1 MIQYKLGEMFLLDP
15 TGIYCRDPQ
24 LETVFIL
31 KLINIVDEDGNSI
44 FDKGNNIVSAIA
56 YEDGGNFEGVFLNTI
71 TQETVVIK
79 KELLFRPGAL
89 VNIEEYLKV
98 IDVTKKIYVNRV
110 ENFDITD
117 KVIEALDLVLTSSI
131 RDLVKARTRNEQ
143 LYNAICEMETHINEL
158 RRLKLCRYTN
168 KALINITEK
177 DKKIFTDLNMMNEFY
192 KLTDMIKEVRKG
204 EDTLVYCRDD
214 VLRIYGEVEDA
225 PPDGTEY
232 ASFVYTDLQNLIIKY
247 PSLKKQIYPL
257 NYPLNP
263 LRIKRMGI
271 RATENEKWLKSY
283 Y

>member
-15 TGIYCRDPQ
+15 SGLYCRDPQ

-56 YEDGGNFEGVFLNTI
+56 YEDGGEFEGVFLNTI
-71 TQETVVIK
+71 TQETIVIK

-117 KVIEALDLVLTSSI
+117 KVIEALDLVLNNSI

-168 KALINITEK
+168 KALINVTEK

-192 KLTDMIKEVRKG
+192 NLTDMIKEVRKG

-214 VLRIYGEVEDA
+214 VLQIYGEVEDA
-225 PPDGTEY
+225 PPDGTEF
-232 ASFVYTDLQNLIIKY
+232 AMSVYLNPIDMVIKY
-247 PSLKKQIYPL
+247 PSLKTQV
-257 NYPLNP
+257 NP
-263 LRIKRMGI
+263 LTPKRIKNTDKIGAR
-271 RATENEKWLKSY
+271 TNEEWLKSY

>member
-15 TGIYCRDPQ
+15 SGLYCRDSQ
-24 LETVFIL
+24 LENIFIL
-31 KLINIVDEDGNSI
+31 KLINIIDEDGNSI

-56 YEDGGNFEGVFLNTI
+56 YEDGGEFEGIFLNTI
-71 TQETVVIK
+71 TQETILIK
-79 KELLFRPGAL
+79 KELLFKPGAL
-89 VNIEEYLKV
+89 VNIEEYLRV

-117 KVIEALDLVLTSSI
+117 KVIEALDLVLNNSV
-131 RDLVKARTRNEQ
+131 RDLRNSGSTQ
-143 LYNAICEMETHINEL
+143 LYNAICEVETHINEL

-168 KALINITEK
+168 KALIDVTEK

-214 VLRIYGEVEDA
+214 VLQIYGEVEDA
-225 PPDGTEY
+225 PPDGTEF
-232 ASFVYTDLQNLIIKY
+232 AMSVYLNPIDMVFKY
-247 PSLKKQIYPL
+247 PSLK
-257 NYPLNP
+257 NDVNP
-263 LRIKRMGI
+263 LIPKRIKNKDKIGAR
-271 RATENEKWLKSY
+271 TNEEWLKSY

>member
-1 MIQYKLGEMFLLDP
+1 MISYKLGEMFLLDP
-15 TGIYCRDPQ
+15 SGLYCRDPQ

-56 YEDGGNFEGVFLNTI
+56 YEDGGKFEGVFLNTI

-131 RDLVKARTRNEQ
+131 RNLVKARTRNEQ

-214 VLRIYGEVEDA
+214 VLQIYDEVEDA

-232 ASFVYTDLQNLIIKY
+232 ASFVYTDPQNLIIKC
-247 PSLKKQIYPL
+247 PSLKNQVNPL

-263 LRIKRMGI
+263 FRIKCMGI

>member
-1 MIQYKLGEMFLLDP
+1 MISYKLGEMFLLDP
-15 TGIYCRDPQ
+15 TGLYCRDPQ

-56 YEDGGNFEGVFLNTI
+56 YEDGGKFEGVFLNTI

-131 RDLVKARTRNEQ
+131 RNLVKARTRNEQ

-214 VLRIYGEVEDA
+214 VLQIYGEVEDA
-225 PPDGTEY
+225 PPDGTEFAMSIY
-232 ASFVYTDLQNLIIKY
+232 LNPIDMVIKY
-247 PSLKKQIYPL
+247 PSLKNQV
-257 NYPLNP
+257 NP
-263 LRIKRMGI
+263 LTPKRIKNTDKIGAR
-271 RATENEKWLKSY
+271 TNEEWLKSY

>member
-1 MIQYKLGEMFLLDP
+1 MISYKLGEMFLLDP
-15 TGIYCRDPQ
+15 SGLYCRDPE
-24 LETVFIL
+24 LETMFIL
-31 KLINIVDEDGNSI
+31 KLINIIDGDGNSI

-56 YEDGGNFEGVFLNTI
+56 YEDGGEFEGVFLNTI
-71 TQETVVIK
+71 TQETVLIK
-79 KELLFRPGAL
+79 KELLFKPGAL

-143 LYNAICEMETHINEL
+143 LYNAICEVETHINEL

-168 KALINITEK
+168 KALINVTEK

-214 VLRIYGEVEDA
+214 VLQIYGEVEDA
-225 PPDGTEY
+225 PPDGTEF
-232 ASFVYTDLQNLIIKY
+232 AMLVYLNPIDMVIKY
-247 PSLKKQIYPL
+247 PSLKTQV
-257 NYPLNP
+257 NP
-263 LRIKRMGI
+263 LTPKRIKNKDKIGAR
-271 RATENEKWLKSY
+271 TNEEWLKSY

>member
-1 MIQYKLGEMFLLDP
+1 MISYKLGEMFLLDP
-15 TGIYCRDPQ
+15 SGLYCRDPQ

-56 YEDGGNFEGVFLNTI
+56 YEDGGKFEGVFLNTI

-131 RDLVKARTRNEQ
+131 RNLVKARTRNEQ

-158 RRLKLCRYTN
+158 RRLKLSRYTN
-168 KALINITEK
+168 KALINVTEK

-214 VLRIYGEVEDA
+214 VLQIYGEVEDA
-225 PPDGTEY
+225 PPDGTEF
-232 ASFVYTDLQNLIIKY
+232 AMSVYLNPIDMVIKY
-247 PSLKKQIYPL
+247 PSLKNQV
-257 NYPLNP
+257 NP
-263 LRIKRMGI
+263 LTPKRIKNTDKIGAR
-271 RATENEKWLKSY
+271 TNEEWLKSY

>member
-1 MIQYKLGEMFLLDP
+1 MISYKLGEMFLLDP
-15 TGIYCRDPQ
+15 SGLYCRDPQ

-56 YEDGGNFEGVFLNTI
+56 YEDGGEFEGVFLNTI
-71 TQETVVIK
+71 TQETIVIK

-117 KVIEALDLVLTSSI
+117 KVIEALDLVLNNSI

-168 KALINITEK
+168 KALINVTEK

-214 VLRIYGEVEDA
+214 VLQIYGEVEDA
-225 PPDGTEY
+225 PPDGTEF
-232 ASFVYTDLQNLIIKY
+232 AMSVYLNPIDMVIKY
-247 PSLKKQIYPL
+247 PSLKTQV
-257 NYPLNP
+257 NP
-263 LRIKRMGI
+263 LTPKRIKNTDKIGAR
-271 RATENEKWLKSY
+271 TNEEWLKSY

>member
-1 MIQYKLGEMFLLDP
+1 MISYKLGEMFLLDP

-24 LETVFIL
+24 LETMFIL

-56 YEDGGNFEGVFLNTI
+56 YEDGGKFEGVFLNTI
-71 TQETVVIK
+71 TQETIVIK

-110 ENFDITD
+110 ENLDITD

-131 RDLVKARTRNEQ
+131 RNLVKARTRNEQ

-158 RRLKLCRYTN
+158 RRLKLSRYTN

-214 VLRIYGEVEDA
+214 VLQIYGEVEDA
-225 PPDGTEY
+225 PPDGTEF
-232 ASFVYTDLQNLIIKY
+232 AMSVYLNPIDMVIKY
-247 PSLKKQIYPL
+247 PSLKNQV
-257 NYPLNP
+257 NP
-263 LRIKRMGI
+263 LTPKRIKNTDKIGAR
-271 RATENEKWLKSY
+271 TNEEWLKSY

>member
-1 MIQYKLGEMFLLDP
+1 M
-15 TGIYCRDPQ
+15 
-24 LETVFIL
+24 FIL
-31 KLINIVDEDGNSI
+31 KLINIIDKDGNSI

-56 YEDGGNFEGVFLNTI
+56 YEDGGEFEGVFLNTI
-71 TQETVVIK
+71 TQETILIK

-143 LYNAICEMETHINEL
+143 LYNAICEVETHINEL

-168 KALINITEK
+168 KALINVTEK

-192 KLTDMIKEVRKG
+192 NLTDMIKEVRKG

-214 VLRIYGEVEDA
+214 VLQIYGEVEDA
-225 PPDGTEY
+225 PPDGTEF
-232 ASFVYTDLQNLIIKY
+232 AMSVYLNPIDMVIKY
-247 PSLKKQIYPL
+247 PSLKNQV
-257 NYPLNP
+257 NP
-263 LRIKRMGI
+263 LTPKRIKNTNKIGAR
-271 RATENEKWLKSY
+271 TNEEWLKSY

>member
-1 MIQYKLGEMFLLDP
+1 MISYKLGEMFLLDP
-15 TGIYCRDPQ
+15 SGLYCRDPQ

-56 YEDGGNFEGVFLNTI
+56 YEDGGEFEGVFLNTI
-71 TQETVVIK
+71 TQETIVIK

-117 KVIEALDLVLTSSI
+117 KVIEALDLVLNNSI

-168 KALINITEK
+168 KALINVTEK

-192 KLTDMIKEVRKG
+192 NLTDMIKEVRKG

-214 VLRIYGEVEDA
+214 VLQIYGEVEDA
-225 PPDGTEY
+225 PPDGTEF
-232 ASFVYTDLQNLIIKY
+232 AMSVYLNPIDMVIKY
-247 PSLKKQIYPL
+247 PSLKTQV
-257 NYPLNP
+257 NP
-263 LRIKRMGI
+263 LTPKRIKNTDKIGAR
-271 RATENEKWLKSY
+271 TNEEWLKSY

>member
-1 MIQYKLGEMFLLDP
+1 MISYKLGEMFLLDP
-15 TGIYCRDPQ
+15 SGLYCRDPQ

-56 YEDGGNFEGVFLNTI
+56 YEDGGKFEGVFLNTI

-131 RDLVKARTRNEQ
+131 RNLVKARTRNEQ

-158 RRLKLCRYTN
+158 RRLKLSRYTN

-214 VLRIYGEVEDA
+214 VLQIYGEVEDA
-225 PPDGTEY
+225 PPDGTEF
-232 ASFVYTDLQNLIIKY
+232 AMSVYLNPIDMVIKY
-247 PSLKKQIYPL
+247 PSLKNQV
-257 NYPLNP
+257 NP
-263 LRIKRMGI
+263 LTPKRIKNTDKIGAR
-271 RATENEKWLKSY
+271 TNEEWLKSY

>member
-1 MIQYKLGEMFLLDP
+1 MISYKLGEMFLLDP
-15 TGIYCRDPQ
+15 SGLYCRDPQ

-56 YEDGGNFEGVFLNTI
+56 YEDGGEFEGIFLNTI
-71 TQETVVIK
+71 TQETILIK
-79 KELLFRPGAL
+79 KELLFKPGAL

-117 KVIEALDLVLTSSI
+117 KVIEALDLVLNNSI

-158 RRLKLCRYTN
+158 RRLKLSRYTN
-168 KALINITEK
+168 KALINVTEK

-204 EDTLVYCRDD
+204 DDTLVYCRDD
-214 VLRIYGEVEDA
+214 VLQIYGEIEGV
-225 PPDGTEY
+225 PTDGTEF
-232 ASFVYTDLQNLIIKY
+232 AMSVYLNPIDMVIKY
-247 PSLKKQIYPL
+247 PSLKNQV
-257 NYPLNP
+257 NP
-263 LRIKRMGI
+263 LTPKRIKNKDKIGAR
-271 RATENEKWLKSY
+271 TNEEWLKSY

>member
-1 MIQYKLGEMFLLDP
+1 MISYKLGEMFLLDP
-15 TGIYCRDPQ
+15 AGIYCRDSE
-24 LETVFIL
+24 LENIFIL
-31 KLINIVDEDGNSI
+31 KLINIIDEDGNSI

-56 YEDGGNFEGVFLNTI
+56 YEDGGEFEGIFLNTV
-71 TQETVVIK
+71 TQETILIK

-89 VNIEEYLKV
+89 VNIEEYLRV

-117 KVIEALDLVLTSSI
+117 KVIEALDLVLNNSV
-131 RDLVKARTRNEQ
+131 RDLRNGRNDQ
-143 LYNAICEMETHINEL
+143 LYNTICEVETHINEL

-168 KALINITEK
+168 KALIDVTEK

-214 VLRIYGEVEDA
+214 VLQIYGEVEDA
-225 PPDGTEY
+225 PPDGTEF
-232 ASFVYTDLQNLIIKY
+232 AMSVYLNPIDMVFKY
-247 PSLKKQIYPL
+247 PSLK
-257 NYPLNP
+257 NDVNP
-263 LRIKRMGI
+263 LIPKRIKNKDKIGAR
-271 RATENEKWLKSY
+271 TNEEWLKSY

>member
-15 TGIYCRDPQ
+15 SGLYCRDSQ
-24 LETVFIL
+24 LENIFIL
-31 KLINIVDEDGNSI
+31 KLINIIDEDGNSI

-56 YEDGGNFEGVFLNTI
+56 YEDGGEFEGIFLNTV
-71 TQETVVIK
+71 TQETILIK

-89 VNIEEYLKV
+89 VNIEEYLRV

-117 KVIEALDLVLTSSI
+117 KVIEALDLVLNNSV
-131 RDLVKARTRNEQ
+131 RDLRNGRNDQ
-143 LYNAICEMETHINEL
+143 LYNAICEVETHINEL

-168 KALINITEK
+168 KALIDVTEK

-214 VLRIYGEVEDA
+214 VLQIYGEVEDA
-225 PPDGTEY
+225 PPDGTEF
-232 ASFVYTDLQNLIIKY
+232 AMSVYLNPIDMVIKY
-247 PSLKKQIYPL
+247 PSLKNQV
-257 NYPLNP
+257 NP
-263 LRIKRMGI
+263 LIPKRIKNKDKIGAR
-271 RATENEKWLKSY
+271 TNEEWLKSY